1 MGSTRVYVKANN
13 ENDCTFQAN
22 HGHSMEP
29 RRRES
34 FMVLSKAPGAETG
47 VGSIANRT
55 DIKHGSGKGKL
66 A

>member
-47 VGSIANRT
+47 VGSIATGQISNMVQA
-55 DIKHGSGKGKL
+55 KAS
-66 A
+66 